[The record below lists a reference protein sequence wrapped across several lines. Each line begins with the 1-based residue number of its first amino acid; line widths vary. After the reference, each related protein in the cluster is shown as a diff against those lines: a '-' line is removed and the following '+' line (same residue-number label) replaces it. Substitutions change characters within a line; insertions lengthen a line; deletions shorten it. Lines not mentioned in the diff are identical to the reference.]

1 METLLPFG
9 AGSLVFWGDAPEGRN
24 GRGMEDVLIKK
35 WEGIAARYQELT
47 NQLMDPVVLNQPG
60 MIHKLNKERTELE
73 VPALQYVSYCEVKKQ
88 LDEVSAMLQDPS
100 TVTEMKQLFAEES
113 AHLTQQL
120 EDLENHAKDAL
131 TPKDPRDEKNVFL
144 EIRAGTGGDEAALFA
159 GDLFRMYLKYAE
171 RNRLRLEVV
180 DASETGIGGYREVI
194 ALLEGRG
201 AYGRLRY
208 ESGVHRV
215 QRVPTTEASG
225 RIHTSTV
232 TVAVMPE
239 VDEVEVNIDP
249 KDLRIDTFCS
259 SGAGGQSVN
268 TTYSAVR
275 ITHIPTGVVV
285 SCQDE
290 RSQLKNRTKAMR
302 TLRARIVEAEREK
315 QDAEIAQNRK
325 AQVGTGDRSE
335 KIRTYNFPQNRVT
348 DHRIGLTVH
357 KLDQVLAGDLEEIVQ
372 TLRAHY
378 EHLATM
384 ESR

>member
-1 METLLPFG
+1 ME
-9 AGSLVFWGDAPEGRN
+9 AVLV
-24 GRGMEDVLIKK
+24 KK
-35 WEGIAARYQELT
+35 WEGIAARFQELT
-47 NQLMDPVVLNQPG
+47 NQLMDPSILNQPV
-60 MIHKLNKERTELE
+60 MIHKLNKERMELE
-73 VPALQYVSYCEVKKQ
+73 EPALHFVTYGEVKKQ
-88 LDEVSAMLQDPS
+88 LDEVSAMLQDAS
-100 TVTEMKQLFAEES
+100 VGAEMRQLFAEES
-113 AHLTQQL
+113 GQLKQQL
-120 EDLENHAKDAL
+120 VELESRAKEYF

-180 DASETGIGGYREVI
+180 DTSETGIGGYREVI
-194 ALLEGRG
+194 ALLEGKG
-201 AYGRLRY
+201 AYGRLRH

-215 QRVPTTEASG
+215 QRVPATEASG

-239 VDEVEVNIDP
+239 VDEVEVHIDP

-315 QDAEIAQNRK
+315 QDAEIARNRK

-357 KLDQVLAGDLEEIVQ
+357 KLDQVLTGDLEEIVQ
-372 TLRAHY
+372 ALRAHY
-378 EHLATM
+378 EHLATL
-384 ESR
+384 ES

>member
-1 METLLPFG
+1 MFFAGDTGYGRIGRAME
-9 AGSLVFWGDAPEGRN
+9 EG
-24 GRGMEDVLIKK
+24 LIKK
-35 WEGIAARYQELT
+35 WEGMAARHQELT
-47 NQLMDPVVLNQPG
+47 NQLMDPAILNQPG

-73 VPALQYVSYCEVKKQ
+73 ESAIQFGVYTELRKQ
-88 LDEVSAMLQDPS
+88 LDEVSAMLQDAS
-100 TVTEMKQLFAEES
+100 TGPEMKQLFAEES
-113 AHLTQQL
+113 AHLKQQVV
-120 EDLENHAKDAL
+120 DLEARAKDFL

-194 ALLEGRG
+194 ALLEGKG

-215 QRVPTTEASG
+215 QRVPATEASG

-239 VDEVEVNIDP
+239 VDEVEVHIDP

-315 QDAEIAQNRK
+315 QEAAIAQDRK
-325 AQVGTGDRSE
+325 SQVGTGDRSE

-372 TLRAHY
+372 ALRAHY
-378 EHLATM
+378 EHLASL
-384 ESR
+384 EAK

>member
-1 METLLPFG
+1 MFFEPSGLK
-9 AGSLVFWGDAPEGRN
+9 RN
-24 GRGMEDVLIKK
+24 GQDMEDVLIKK

-73 VPALQYVSYCEVKKQ
+73 APALQFVTYCEVKKQ
-88 LDEVSAMLQDPS
+88 LDEVSAMLQDPL
-100 TVTEMKQLFAEES
+100 TGTDMKQLFAEES
-113 AHLTQQL
+113 SHLKLRLQ
-120 EDLENHAKDAL
+120 DLEGQAKDSLA
-131 TPKDPRDEKNVFL
+131 PKDPRDEKNVFL
-144 EIRAGTGGDEAALFA
+144 EIRAGTGGDEAAVFA

-180 DASETGIGGYREVI
+180 DASDTGIGGYREVI

-302 TLRARIVEAEREK
+302 TLRTRIVEAEREK

-372 TLRAHY
+372 ALRAHY
-378 EHLATM
+378 EQLATM
-384 ESR
+384 ESP

>member
-1 METLLPFG
+1 M
-9 AGSLVFWGDAPEGRN
+9 
-24 GRGMEDVLIKK
+24 IKK

-73 VPALQYVSYCEVKKQ
+73 APALQFVTYCEVTKQ
-88 LDEVSAMLQDPS
+88 LDEVSVMLQDPS
-100 TVTEMKQLFAEES
+100 TGTDMKQLFTEES
-113 AHLTQQL
+113 SHLKQQL
-120 EDLENHAKDAL
+120 QDLESQAKDSL

-372 TLRAHY
+372 ALRAHY